1 MPLALFDVFR
11 HGIRGAFDLSC
22 YGGVCTQ
29 LIVQKDHLLNLFRR
43 NSLRAHKITL
53 LRIGFAGTLH
63 GHVTL
68 ALQILIGVGHS
79 LVKALANIFHD
90 VESLITVI
98 EVVYNFWMLIYVRL
112 YEEDGVTCEDA
123 VPEQFLRVKKTMD
136 EYLSQCN
143 HKSVYDSEQESV
155 LVIEDDPTVTA
166 VVEVVDAPVS
176 LDILKYNH
184 HSLKGDLKSKKEIL
198 RNMGDT
204 LENREKELLRVDT
217 NLKKTI
223 FHILNTMGIRHMN
236 TQNTTNVAKV
246 GESLEYW
253 YDELYQM
260 MLLAF
265 LRMDNV
271 ERMQKYE
278 EELKPLL
285 T

>member
-1 MPLALFDVFR
+1 MR
-11 HGIRGAFDLSC
+11 
-22 YGGVCTQ
+22 
-29 LIVQKDHLLNLFRR
+29 K
-43 NSLRAHKITL
+43 
-53 LRIGFAGTLH
+53 
-63 GHVTL
+63 
-68 ALQILIGVGHS
+68 
-79 LVKALANIFHD
+79 NIFQIIKEHDNIARKSQRVSYSFEIEQNVKIFNKKEELKFSMSEVVDEHLFATWKQRAYFTSLEDFLETVGFEQLTLEDD
-90 VESLITVI
+90 VESLVTVI

-112 YEEDGVTCEDA
+112 YEEDGVNCEDA

-143 HKSVYDSEQESV
+143 HKIVYDSEQESV
-155 LVIEDDPTVTA
+155 LVIEDNPTVTA
-166 VVEVVDAPVS
+166 VVEVVDAPVA

-184 HSLKGDLKSKKEIL
+184 HALKGDLKNKKEIL
-198 RNMGDT
+198 RNMGDA
-204 LENREKELLRVDT
+204 LENREKELLRVDA
-217 NLKKTI
+217 NLKKAI

-236 TQNTTNVAKV
+236 AQNTANVAKV

-271 ERMQKYE
+271 ERMKKYNA
-278 EELKPLL
+278 ELNPLL

>member
-1 MPLALFDVFR
+1 MR
-11 HGIRGAFDLSC
+11 
-22 YGGVCTQ
+22 
-29 LIVQKDHLLNLFRR
+29 K
-43 NSLRAHKITL
+43 
-53 LRIGFAGTLH
+53 
-63 GHVTL
+63 
-68 ALQILIGVGHS
+68 
-79 LVKALANIFHD
+79 NIFQIIKEHDNVARKSQRVSYSFEIEQNVTIFKQKEELRFSMSEVVDEHLFSTWKQRAYCTSLEDFLETLGFEQLTLEDD
-90 VESLITVI
+90 VESLVTVI

-123 VPEQFLRVKKTMD
+123 VPEHFLRVKKTMD

-143 HKSVYDSEQESV
+143 HKIVYDSEQESV
-155 LVIEDDPTVTA
+155 LVIEDNPTVTA
-166 VVEVVDAPVS
+166 VVEVVDAPVA

-184 HSLKGDLKSKKEIL
+184 HALKGDLKSKKEIL
-198 RNMGDT
+198 RNMGDA
-204 LENREKELLRVDT
+204 LENREKELLRVDA

-223 FHILNTMGIRHMN
+223 FHVLNTMGIRHMN
-236 TQNTTNVAKV
+236 TQNTANVAKV

-278 EELKPLL
+278 AELKPLL